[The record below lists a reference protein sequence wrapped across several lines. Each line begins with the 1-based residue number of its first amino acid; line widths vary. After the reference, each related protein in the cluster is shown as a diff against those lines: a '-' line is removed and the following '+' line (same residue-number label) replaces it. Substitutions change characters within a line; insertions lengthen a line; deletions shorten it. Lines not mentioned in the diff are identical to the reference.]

1 MVVLKVNRHGKVRFL
16 AEAFRVLRPPG
27 SGGAGGRLL
36 LDNSIVTTG
45 DQHGVFSKQPIAL
58 VSVPAGAAGPGLP
71 REDKVLSLEHFLL
84 RCCSAPAHEAWA
96 RKAAAAA
103 PGSVLP
109 AAQDWR
115 AALGV
120 RRWDIRRVRQ
130 PSGSH
135 ALVLS
140 KRSGDPVRGLFRG

>member
-16 AEAFRVLRPPG
+16 AEAFRVLRPPV

-71 REDKVLSLEHFLL
+71 REDKVLALDVYSHYKPRPICILHGESLM
-84 RCCSAPAHEAWA
+84 
-96 RKAAAAA
+96 K
-103 PGSVLP
+103 
-109 AAQDWR
+109 
-115 AALGV
+115 
-120 RRWDIRRVRQ
+120 
-130 PSGSH
+130 
-135 ALVLS
+135 
-140 KRSGDPVRGLFRG
+140 

>member
-1 MVVLKVNRHGKVRFL
+1 M
-16 AEAFRVLRPPG
+16 
-27 SGGAGGRLL
+27 
-36 LDNSIVTTG
+36 
-45 DQHGVFSKQPIAL
+45 
-58 VSVPAGAAGPGLP
+58 
-71 REDKVLSLEHFLL
+71 LSLEHFLL

-109 AAQDWR
+109 AATDWR

-140 KRSGDPVRGLFRG
+140 KRSADPVSGPLATQGVPTFSTTVHPPYR